1 MVEYRQRHAD
11 EWLAHFAR
19 RGHGSPRPLAAGVE
33 GAVYRLEEGLVAK
46 VWSGRPPADLDLSR
60 RVYADIA
67 RHPLPFATPE
77 ILDTEVH
84 DGVLVTY
91 ERELTGSP
99 FRPQPVMTS
108 SERDLPPTETA
119 ALLTVLRALATVPGS
134 EAMRRLAVQGDD
146 HPLWRGH
153 TRFPDALAA
162 LVRRAAHRHG
172 DVLAAHVPGLSAAVE
187 RVVASL
193 TDLPGSPVTAIH
205 GDLVPPN
212 IHVDEASRP
221 TAVLDFGFFTTAG
234 DPAFEA
240 AVTAAVW
247 DMYGPHAEHHA
258 ATLTGLFARE
268 LGYPAET
275 LVLYQAV
282 YALTT
287 YDLFSSDG
295 SDGHFRWCAALL
307 RRHSG
312 LRDRA

>member
-19 RGHGSPRPLAAGVE
+19 RGHRAPRPVGAGVE

-77 ILDTEVH
+77 ILDTEVV

-99 FRPQPVMTS
+99 FRAEPVTTS
-108 SERDLPPTETA
+108 AEPDLSATETT
-119 ALLTVLRALATVPGS
+119 ALLTVLRALATVPGT
-134 EAMRRLAVQGDD
+134 EAMRDLTVQGDD
-146 HPLWRGH
+146 RPLWRGQA
-153 TRFPDALAA
+153 RFPDALAA
-162 LVRRAAHRHG
+162 LVRRATRRHG
-172 DVLAAHVPGLSAAVE
+172 DVLAAHVPGLPGAVE
-187 RVVASL
+187 RVVDSL
-193 TDLPGSPVTAIH
+193 AALPDAPVTAIH

-212 IHVDEASRP
+212 IHVDDAGRP

-247 DMYGPHAEHHA
+247 DMYGPRAEHHA
-258 ATLTGLFARE
+258 ATLTALFAVE

-275 LVLYQAV
+275 LALYQAV

-287 YDLFSSDG
+287 YDLFSPDG
-295 SDGHFRWCAALL
+295 SDGHFHWCAALL
-307 RRHSG
+307 RRNPVV
-312 LRDRA
+312 RA

>member
-1 MVEYRQRHAD
+1 MVEYRRRHTD
-11 EWLAHFAR
+11 EWLAHFTR
-19 RGHGSPRPLAAGVE
+19 RGHRDPRPLGAGVE
-33 GAVYRLEEGLVAK
+33 GAVYRLGEGLVAK
-46 VWSGRPPADLDLSR
+46 VWSGRPPADLDLLR

-67 RHPLPFATPE
+67 RHPLPFATPT

-99 FRPQPVMTS
+99 LRAEPATTAAAG
-108 SERDLPPTETA
+108 DLPAAETG
-119 ALLTVLRALATVPGS
+119 ALLTVLRALATVPGTD
-134 EAMRRLAVQGDD
+134 AMRGLTVQGDD
-146 HPLWRGH
+146 RPLWRSR

-162 LVRRAAHRHG
+162 LVRRASRRHG
-172 DVLAAHVPGLSAAVE
+172 DVLAAHVPDLTAAVE
-187 RVVASL
+187 RVVAAL
-193 TDLPGSPVTAIH
+193 TALPDRPVTAIH

-212 IHVDEASRP
+212 IHVDDTGRP

-258 ATLTGLFARE
+258 ATLTDLFAEE
-268 LGYPAET
+268 LGHPAET
-275 LVLYQAV
+275 LVLYQAA

-295 SDGHFRWCAALL
+295 SDGHFHWCAALL
-307 RRHSG
+307 RS
-312 LRDRA
+312 DRVACA